1 MASIRKAIY
10 TICGSG
16 GGIEGPMYSYH
27 YLYERMNN
35 NLIDVHMIDTD
46 INSVSTNVAKM
57 MIKIREH
64 IESNKYD
71 NIYLIG
77 WSKGTAVVTQVAYF
91 INTFLKENYVKGII
105 YLAPQGAEIKLIFE
119 LNCRVA
125 FIHGTSD
132 SVLNHNISQRLYDNY
147 KYEKE
152 LYLLDKQPHDFS
164 DDSSNICQILYNVVT
179 KMIFN

>member
-1 MASIRKAIY
+1 M
-10 TICGSG
+10 G
-16 GGIEGPMYSYH
+16 
-27 YLYERMNN
+27 NN
-35 NLIDVHMIDTD
+35 IDIHMIDTD

-71 NIYLIG
+71 SIYLIG

-91 INTFLKENYVKGII
+91 VNTFLKADYVKGII

-152 LYLLDKQPHDFS
+152 LYLLDNQSHDFS
-164 DDSSNICQILYNVVT
+164 DNSSDICKVLYNVTV
-179 KMIFN
+179 KMILN

>member
-16 GGIEGPMYSYH
+16 GGIEGPMYSYQ
-27 YLYERMNN
+27 YLKENMGNN
-35 NLIDVHMIDTD
+35 IDIHMIDTD

-57 MIKIREH
+57 MLKIREH

-71 NIYLIG
+71 GIYLIG

-91 INTFLKENYVKGII
+91 VNTFLKENYVKGII
-105 YLAPQGAEIKLIFE
+105 YLAPQSAEIKLIFQ

-125 FIHGTSD
+125 FIHGTRD
-132 SVLNHNISQRLYDNY
+132 LVLNHNISERLYDNY
-147 KYEKE
+147 NYEKE
-152 LYLLDKQPHDFS
+152 LCLLDNQSHDFS
-164 DDSSNICQILYNVVT
+164 DNSSDICEVLYDIVIRMV
-179 KMIFN
+179 FN